1 MGCKGS
7 EVRILSLRPIKTD
20 TYVAPAGAFCVF
32 RGVRQTFRTLDI
44 VSDMENQ
51 QTKSILTV
59 ALMAAFADGLKDER
73 ERESVRRLAEAFA
86 TEASI
91 DLPALY
97 REVLLAQPD
106 LAEVVKPLDT
116 QGLRQYAYEMAVG
129 VVNSDGSQNAA
140 EAAFLARLAAA
151 LQLPT
156 TAAESVAQQASA
168 IADAAVEPS
177 RPASPAGAAS
187 AASAPTAV
195 AGTVLGKPDLSDT
208 ELDKTILNASIT
220 NAALELLPESIASM
234 AIIPLQLRL
243 VYRIGKAYGYEMDT
257 SHAKDFIATLGVGL
271 TSQYVEQMGRKL
283 LGGLLGGLGGGLG
296 RSLGR
301 QAASSGLT
309 FATTYAIG
317 RVAQR
322 YYAGGRT
329 LDSAALKATFTSLL
343 AEARGM
349 APQYQ
354 SQIEQAAQTIDTRNL
369 VSLVKQGSTS

>member
-1 MGCKGS
+1 MN
-7 EVRILSLRPIKTD
+7 
-20 TYVAPAGAFCVF
+20 
-32 RGVRQTFRTLDI
+32 
-44 VSDMENQ
+44 NQ

-73 ERESVRRLAEAFA
+73 ERESVRKLAEVLGA
-86 TEASI
+86 EASI
-91 DLPALY
+91 DLPAWY
-97 REVLLAQPD
+97 RDVLLSRPD
-106 LAEVVKPLDT
+106 LTQVVKPLDT

-140 EAAFLARLAAA
+140 EAAFLAQLAAA

-156 TAAESVAQQASA
+156 AAAESVAQQASA
-168 IADAAVEPS
+168 MADAAVEPTG
-177 RPASPAGAAS
+177 PAPPAGAAT

-195 AGTVLGKPDLSDT
+195 AGTVLGKANVSDA
-208 ELDKTILNASIT
+208 EMDKTITSAAIT

-243 VYRIGKAYGYEMDT
+243 VYRIGKAYGYEMDM

-271 TSQYVEQMGRKL
+271 TSQYVEQFGRKL
-283 LGGLLGGLGGGLG
+283 LGGLLGGIGGGIG

-329 LDSAALKATFTSLL
+329 LDSATLKETFTSLL

-349 APQYQ
+349 APRYQ
-354 SQIEQAAQTIDTRNL
+354 SQIEQAAQTIDTRKL
-369 VSLVKQGSTS
+369 VELVKQG

>member
-1 MGCKGS
+1 MN
-7 EVRILSLRPIKTD
+7 
-20 TYVAPAGAFCVF
+20 
-32 RGVRQTFRTLDI
+32 
-44 VSDMENQ
+44 NQ
-51 QTKSILTV
+51 QAKSILTV

-73 ERESVRRLAEAFA
+73 ERESIRKLAEGFGA
-86 TEASI
+86 EASI
-91 DLPALY
+91 DLAALY
-97 REVLLAQPD
+97 RDVLLARPD
-106 LAEVVKPLDT
+106 LAEVVKPLDA

-129 VVNSDGSQNAA
+129 VVSSDGSQNPA
-140 EAAFLARLAAA
+140 EAAFLAQLAAA

-168 IADAAVEPS
+168 MAEAAVEP
-177 RPASPAGAAS
+177 AGTAAPAGVKTAA
-187 AASAPTAV
+187 AAATV
-195 AGTVLGKPDLSDT
+195 TGTVLGKANVSDA
-208 ELDKTILNASIT
+208 EMDKTIMSASIT

-243 VYRIGKAYGYEMDT
+243 VYRIGKAYGYEMD
-257 SHAKDFIATLGVGL
+257 SSNAKDFIATLGVGL
-271 TSQYVEQMGRKL
+271 TSQYVEQLGRKL
-283 LGGLLGGLGGGLG
+283 LGGLLGGLAGGLG

-329 LDSAALKATFTSLL
+329 LDVATLKQTFASLL

-354 SQIEQAAQTIDTRNL
+354 SQIEQAAQTIDTRKL
-369 VSLVKQGSTS
+369 VEMVKGG